1 MIALPCGRTGGRE
14 IRLVNSQP
22 PGNIEVMEARIFWSL
37 LWRSVLLFPLG
48 LAVGFAVIGFPFLAF
63 ALCWWALILMLGG
76 HWFGSLAAFGA
87 IVPLAGLRK
96 WMARRL
102 AGDGCWPDSLL

>member
-1 MIALPCGRTGGRE
+1 
-14 IRLVNSQP
+14 
-22 PGNIEVMEARIFWSL
+22 MEARIFWSL

-48 LAVGFAVIGFPFLAF
+48 LAVGFAFIGFPFLAF

-76 HWFGSLAAFGA
+76 HWIGSLAAVGA
-87 IVPLAGLRK
+87 IIPLASLRR